1 VLFSDYERI
10 GEPLASRRLFV
21 RRLGLNLGLAVILI
35 AILLV
40 IGVLGYRILEG
51 LSWLDAYAHAAMIL
65 SGMGPYDEPATA
77 GGKFFEGTYA
87 LFSGL
92 VVVATTGLILAP
104 VLHRI
109 MHGLHVPDESDEER
123 AEVRKSRAPKR
134 ARGRRQSGKAGPAG

>member
-1 VLFSDYERI
+1 VLFSNYERI
-10 GEPLASRRLFV
+10 GQPLASRRLFI
-21 RRLGLNLGLAVILI
+21 RRLGWNLGLALVLI
-35 AILLV
+35 GILLV

-51 LSWLDAYAHAAMIL
+51 LGWLDAYAHAAMIL
-65 SGMGPYDEPATA
+65 SGMGPYGVPATA

-109 MHGLHVPDESDEER
+109 MHGLHVPDEEDEEH
-123 AEVRKSRAPKR
+123 AEAGKSRAPKR
-134 ARGRRQSGKAGPAG
+134 ARGGRQAGKAGPAA

>member
-1 VLFSDYERI
+1 MLFSEYERI

-21 RRLGLNLGLAVILI
+21 RRLGLNLGLALILI
-35 AILLV
+35 AVLLAV
-40 IGVLGYRILEG
+40 GILGYRMLEG
-51 LSWLDAYAHAAMIL
+51 LGWLDAYAHAAMIL

-104 VLHRI
+104 VFHRI
-109 MHGLHVPDESDEER
+109 MHGLHVPDEGDEER
-123 AEVRKSRAPKR
+123 TEAAKNGAPKR
-134 ARGRRQSGKAGPAG
+134 VHGGRQSGKAGLAG